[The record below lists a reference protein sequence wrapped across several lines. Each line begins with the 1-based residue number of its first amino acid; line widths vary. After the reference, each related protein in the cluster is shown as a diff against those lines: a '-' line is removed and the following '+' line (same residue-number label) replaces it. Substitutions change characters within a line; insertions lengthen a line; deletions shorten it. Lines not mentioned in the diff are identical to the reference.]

1 MRTLSQQVSALAY
14 VSVKVI
20 RCPRGATKVEGAQAQ
35 ELPYSDTPAP
45 TCDFQ
50 VPGVVSTPLGPPQAP
65 PFTTAVDK
73 DAEVR
78 EGVGI
83 GEREREGEEEGER
96 EREGVGDGER
106 ERDRVGDSDRER
118 ERVGEGERDREGV
131 EQPTVVSDAVNWIP
145 L

>member
-1 MRTLSQQVSALAY
+1 MEVDVTVSPTTTRDHGVPVALGPSKMRTLSQQVSALAY

-20 RCPRGATKVEGAQAQ
+20 RCPRGATKVEGAQAH

-83 GEREREGEEEGER
+83 GREGVEEGER
-96 EREGVGDGER
+96 EREGER
-106 ERDRVGDSDRER
+106 ASE
-118 ERVGEGERDREGV
+118 
-131 EQPTVVSDAVNWIP
+131 
-145 L
+145 